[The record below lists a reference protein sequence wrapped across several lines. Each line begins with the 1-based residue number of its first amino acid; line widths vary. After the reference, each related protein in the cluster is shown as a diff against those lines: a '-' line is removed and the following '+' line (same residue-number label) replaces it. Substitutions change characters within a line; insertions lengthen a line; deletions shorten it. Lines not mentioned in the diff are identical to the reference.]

1 MSAPTAIKTT
11 RTFLLEADEETY
23 RPMFAD
29 LYRFMTRNC
38 KDVIDFESVCN
49 GIVQLSDKYKDS
61 PSAKLMEQL
70 VFEVVQE
77 LERLY
82 AQGRKKEEATIA

>member
-1 MSAPTAIKTT
+1 MSEPIRNKQT
-11 RTFLLEADEETY
+11 RTFMLEADEETY
-23 RPMFAD
+23 KPMFTD

-38 KDVIDFESVCN
+38 KEVIDFESVCN

-61 PSAKLMEQL
+61 PCAKLMEQL

-77 LERLY
+77 LERLH
-82 AQGRKKEEATIA
+82 AQGRKKEEANIA